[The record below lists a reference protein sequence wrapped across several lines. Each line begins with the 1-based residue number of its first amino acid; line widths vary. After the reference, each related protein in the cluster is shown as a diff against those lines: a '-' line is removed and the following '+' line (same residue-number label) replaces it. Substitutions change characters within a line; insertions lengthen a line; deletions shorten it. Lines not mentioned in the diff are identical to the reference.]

1 MKSNEY
7 KVLNIKGAVLD
18 KGQLE
23 IYMEKI
29 AADHNLQH
37 FSNAKTYPIPRLKD
51 NFKFI
56 TKTYNIL
63 NEHIKIGIDIYPAG
77 EWLLDNYYIIEETV
91 QTIVKEISQKKY
103 KSFIGL
109 SNAPYEGFARIY
121 VLASEIVAYTDSK
134 IDYDNLKYCL
144 QAYQQKKTLGMEE
157 IWSLQLF
164 LQIAIIE
171 NIRNICE
178 KIYSSQIQKYKVE
191 NIVER
196 LIEKKD
202 FKNQK
207 YKSNNK
213 EQTKDMSYKEMK
225 YPFIEYMSY
234 KLKKYGKNGIAY
246 LNILEEQVNKMGTS
260 IQDVIK
266 REHFLIAS
274 SKVSIGNSITSLKE
288 IGRLNILD
296 IFENINGVEEV
307 LKADPA
313 GVYTKMDYKTK
324 EYYRAKIGEISKKTK
339 ISEIYI
345 ANKVLELARMNTTN
359 EKEKHVGYYLV
370 SNRYKQAIFCIANK
384 M

>member
-18 KGQLE
+18 KCQLGTY
-23 IYMEKI
+23 IEKI

-37 FSNAKTYPIPRLKD
+37 FSSKKTYPIPRLKE

-63 NEHIKIGIDIYPAG
+63 NEHIKLGIDIYPAG

-91 QTIVKEISQKKY
+91 QTIVKEISPKKY

-109 SNAPYEGFARIY
+109 INSPYEGFARIY

-134 IDYDNLKYCL
+134 IDYENLKYCL
-144 QAYQQKKTLGMEE
+144 EAYQQKKTLGMEE

-164 LQIAIIE
+164 LQISIIE

-178 KIYSSQIQKYKVE
+178 RIYSSQVQKYRVE

-196 LIEKKD
+196 LVEKKD
-202 FKNQK
+202 FRNQK
-207 YKSNNK
+207 YKANHK
-213 EQTKDMSYKEMK
+213 ETVKSLSYKEIK

-246 LNILEEQVNKMGTS
+246 LNVLEEQVNKIGTTVAE
-260 IQDVIK
+260 VIK
-266 REHFLIAS
+266 REHFLMAT
-274 SKVSIGNSITSLKE
+274 SKVSIGNCITSLKE

-296 IFENINGVEEV
+296 IFENINGVEAV
-307 LKADPA
+307 LSKDPA
-313 GVYTKMDYKTK
+313 DVYNKMDYKTK
-324 EYYRAKIGEISKKTK
+324 AYYRSKIEEISKKTK

-345 ANKVLELARMNTTN
+345 ANKVLELASRVDKT
-359 EKEKHVGYYLV
+359 EKEKHVG
-370 SNRYKQAIFCIANK
+370 
-384 M
+384 

>member
-7 KVLNIKGAVLD
+7 KILNIKGAVLD
-18 KGQLE
+18 KAQLE
-23 IYMEKI
+23 TYIEKI

-37 FSNAKTYPIPRLKD
+37 FSNMKTYPIPRLKE

-63 NEHIKIGIDIYPAG
+63 NEHIKMGIDIYPAG
-77 EWLLDNYYIIEETV
+77 EWLLDNYYIIEESV
-91 QTIVKEISQKKY
+91 QTILKELSPKKY
-103 KSFIGL
+103 RSFIGIA
-109 SNAPYEGFARIY
+109 NAPYEGFARIY

-157 IWSLQLF
+157 IWNLSLF

-178 KIYSSQIQKYKVE
+178 RIYSSQVQKYKVE
-191 NIVER
+191 SIVER
-196 LIEKKD
+196 LVEKQD
-202 FKNQK
+202 YKNQK
-207 YKSNNK
+207 YKLRYK
-213 EQTKDMSYKEMK
+213 EQSKDISYKEMK

-246 LNILEEQVNKMGTS
+246 LNILEEQVNKMGTN

-266 REHFLIAS
+266 KEHFLVAT

-288 IGRLNILD
+288 FARLNILD

-307 LKADPA
+307 LKKDPA
-313 GVYTKMDYKTK
+313 DVYSKMDYKTK
-324 EYYRAKIGEISKKTK
+324 EYYRGKIEDISKKTK

-345 ANKVLELARMNTTN
+345 ANKVLELANRDTED
-359 EKEKHVGYYLV
+359 EKKRHVGYYLI
-370 SNRYKQAIFCIANK
+370 SNRNK
-384 M
+384 

>member
-1 MKSNEY
+1 MNLKEY
-7 KVLNIKGAVLD
+7 KTLNIKGAVLD
-18 KGQLE
+18 KNQLE
-23 IYMEKI
+23 KYIEKI

-37 FSNAKTYPIPRLKD
+37 FSDNKTYPIPRLKD

-56 TKTYNIL
+56 TKTYDIL
-63 NEHIKIGIDIYPAG
+63 NEHIKMGIDINPAG
-77 EWLLDNYYIIEETV
+77 EWLLDNYYVIEETV
-91 QTIVKEISQKKY
+91 QTIIKEISLKKY

-109 SNAPYEGFARIY
+109 ASAPYEGFARIY

-134 IDYDNLKYCL
+134 IDYDNLKDCL

-157 IWSLQLF
+157 IWNLQLF

-178 KIYSSQIQKYKVE
+178 RIYSSQIQKYRVE

-196 LIEKKD
+196 LVEKKD
-202 FKNQK
+202 YKNQK
-207 YKSNNK
+207 YKASHK
-213 EQTKDMSYKEMK
+213 EQIKDISYKEMK

-246 LNILEEQVNKMGTS
+246 LNILEEQVNKMGVS
-260 IQDVIK
+260 VQDVIK

-274 SKVSIGNSITSLKE
+274 SKVSLGNSITSLKE

-296 IFENINGVEEV
+296 IFENINGVEVV
-307 LKADPA
+307 LNMDPA
-313 GVYTKMDYKTK
+313 EVYGKMDYRTK
-324 EYYRAKIGEISKKTK
+324 EYYRGKIEEISKKTK

-345 ANKVLELARMNTTN
+345 ANKVLELANRKDLS
-359 EKEKHVGYYLV
+359 EKEKHVGYYLIDK
-370 SNRYKQAIFCIANK
+370 RNK
-384 M
+384 

>member
-1 MKSNEY
+1 MNLKEY
-7 KVLNIKGAVLD
+7 KTLNIKGAVLD
-18 KGQLE
+18 KNQLE
-23 IYMEKI
+23 QYIEKI
-29 AADHNLQH
+29 AANHNLQH
-37 FSNAKTYPIPRLKD
+37 FSNSKTYPIPRLKE

-56 TKTYNIL
+56 TKTYDIL
-63 NEHIKIGIDIYPAG
+63 NEHIKMGIDMYPAG

-91 QTIVKEISQKKY
+91 QTIIKEISLKKY

-109 SNAPYEGFARIY
+109 ANAPYEGFARIY

-134 IDYDNLKYCL
+134 IDYDNLKDCL

-171 NIRNICE
+171 NIRSICE
-178 KIYSSQIQKYKVE
+178 RIYSSQMQKYRVE

-196 LIEKKD
+196 LVEKKD
-202 FKNQK
+202 YKNQK
-207 YKSNNK
+207 YKTNHK
-213 EQTKDMSYKEMK
+213 EQIRDISYKEMK

-246 LNILEEQVNKMGTS
+246 LNILEEQVNKMGVS

-266 REHFLIAS
+266 REHFLIAT
-274 SKVSIGNSITSLKE
+274 SKVSLGNSITSLKE

-296 IFENINGVEEV
+296 IFENINGVEVV
-307 LKADPA
+307 LNMDPA
-313 GVYTKMDYKTK
+313 EVYSKMDYRTK
-324 EYYRAKIGEISKKTK
+324 EYYRGKIEEFSKKTK

-345 ANKVLELARMNTTN
+345 ANKVLELANRKDLS
-359 EKEKHVGYYLV
+359 EKEKHVGYYLIDKRNKWFV
-370 SNRYKQAIFCIANK
+370 YRFAIKA
-384 M
+384 